1 MRNGHPRPWRRGSDY
16 AAPPRNA
23 LDRDQR
29 HVWRRRVVAELRAGN
44 LPGKSVLTAEA
55 LLACMGTDGTLYP
68 SQQVI
73 ADKAG
78 IGARSVVRHI
88 DRMVELGLLRK
99 HRRLVRLPWPE
110 GGRSATRVQQTSN
123 AYELIFPQG
132 HVVPKPRRLR
142 SNTGC
147 QNGAEQTD
155 RRIPLFPKMDRA
167 DALRSLEQVRL
178 ARAGILMAFWSNRGV
193 PQCSEPSRTGA
204 ALLPLLAPVRTKGVP
219 QINLLLAGRTKG
231 C

>member
-110 GGRSATRVQQTSN
+110 GGRGATRVQQTSN

-142 SNTGC
+142 PNTGC
-147 QNGAEQTD
+147 HNGAEQTD
-155 RRIPLFPKMDRA
+155 REIPLFPEMDRTE
-167 DALRSLEQVRL
+167 ALRSLEQVRL
-178 ARAGILMAFWSNRGV
+178 ARADVLMASWSSRGV
-193 PQCSEPSRTGA
+193 PRCSEPSRTGA
-204 ALLPLLAPVRTKGVP
+204 ALPPLRGAAHP
-219 QINLLLAGRTKG
+219 
-231 C
+231 

>member
-29 HVWRRRVVAELRAGN
+29 HVWRRRVVAELRSGN
-44 LPGKSVLTAEA
+44 LPGKAVLTAEA
-55 LLACMGTDGTLYP
+55 LLACMGADGKLYP
-68 SQQVI
+68 SQQAI

-78 IGARSVVRHI
+78 IGTRSVVRHI
-88 DRMVELGLLRK
+88 DCMVELGLIRK

-110 GGRSATRVQQTSN
+110 GGRGATRVQQTSN

-132 HVVPKPRRLR
+132 HVVPKPRCPKP
-142 SNTGC
+142 NTDC

-155 RRIPLFPKMDRA
+155 RRIPLSPEMDRTE
-167 DALRSLEQVRL
+167 ALRSLEQIRL
-178 ARAGILMAFWSNRGV
+178 ARTDILMTSWASRGM
-193 PQCSEPSRTGA
+193 PRCSEPSRTGA
-204 ALLPLLAPVRTKGVP
+204 ALPPLRGAAHP
-219 QINLLLAGRTKG
+219 
-231 C
+231 